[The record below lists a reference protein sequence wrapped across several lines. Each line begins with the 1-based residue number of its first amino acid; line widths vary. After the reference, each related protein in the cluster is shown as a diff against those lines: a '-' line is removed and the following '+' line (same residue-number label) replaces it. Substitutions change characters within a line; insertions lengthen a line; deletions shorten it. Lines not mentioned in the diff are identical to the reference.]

1 MVKQLLQLRVREWYN
16 AKCYRSNLAWAISMS
31 TSFCAFMWAV
41 VIAVG
46 AALQMVIH
54 IFLRALSTDGS
65 FTSSESFDSSLVIAL
80 SPIVKVLMYPPV
92 TGNPSKFNRCM
103 LTQSKRYFDDKPQS
117 TWYQSISLS
126 HFIAKLRD
134 GMSLQHISL
143 SFSDNYLITNWLPW
157 CPHNPQIRYKWN
169 GFSSRR
175 FGWWQWRLN
184 TLSPHFHLIIST
196 IIHSNTIHTSW
207 LTKWISFI

>member
-1 MVKQLLQLRVREWYN
+1 MGNINEHLIL
-16 AKCYRSNLAWAISMS
+16 C
-31 TSFCAFMWAV
+31 FH
-41 VIAVG
+41 VG
-46 AALQMVIH
+46 CCHRCWCGITDGHSH
-54 IFLRALSTDGS
+54 IFTCIVNWRLFHLKWVIWFVTGDC
-65 FTSSESFDSSLVIAL
+65 SLTHCEGVN
-80 SPIVKVLMYPPV
+80 VNPPV